1 MCVCIFFFKP
11 LCFSCVL
18 PHHGVSFLLLRLP
31 EVALIIKVTEE
42 DDEGDAVTN
51 HHSIHGIRVVA
62 ICEQVVRCVHND
74 QDKLHLERRH
84 SSDRFNDSNMLVRT
98 FLNISLQSWRR
109 SPAAEMSGT
118 VSTTGISACEGRVQ
132 PGHSKSTL

>member
-1 MCVCIFFFKP
+1 MSVFF
-11 LCFSCVL
+11 LNRCFSCVL